1 MANENPGGGVV
12 TLTAEVHAELLAQ
25 LKAFTEEKNAA
36 EARATAAE
44 AKVRE
49 AETQRND
56 VAARLVSLEAD
67 AKALLADKRE
77 REVSDVIAS
86 AVAAG
91 KYAPGDEPKLRAL
104 ADKLGTD
111 ALREFVATV
120 PDGAAGPR
128 RALASGATMPIEART
143 MTDAEMAGEAQT
155 RAKAN
160 GTTYREEFRKLRAE
174 KGASK

>member
-1 MANENPGGGVV
+1 MPNENPAGIKEM
-12 TLTAEVHAELLAQ
+12 TAEAYAELLAKLQ
-25 LKAFTEEKNAA
+25 AYAEDKNAA

-104 ADKLGTD
+104 AGKLGTD

-128 RALASGATMPIEART
+128 RALASGATMPVDGGDKTSVALQVIAKARET
-143 MTDAEMAGEAQT
+143 GKPIAQVAAEMGVT
-155 RAKAN
+155 
-160 GTTYREEFRKLRAE
+160 L
-174 KGASK
+174 